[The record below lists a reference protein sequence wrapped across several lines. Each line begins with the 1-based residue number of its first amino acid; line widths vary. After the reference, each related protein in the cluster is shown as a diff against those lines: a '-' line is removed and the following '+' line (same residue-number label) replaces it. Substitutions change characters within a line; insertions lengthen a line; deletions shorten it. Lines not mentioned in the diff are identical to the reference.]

1 MITGKCPYHAPPT
14 RSGSP
19 RDQTGTREP
28 ARGGR
33 RKLMPPNLYP
43 PTLGIPPRPLPSPLF
58 PKSTFLQRKS
68 GPSSVCDL
76 FLHAAPGFSDESMF
90 TCTPFLLPSSL
101 ALFQLARED
110 CFRRAGMYASVFL
123 CRHGWEEGPRM
134 PLPLERAAEKIA
146 CSRGSCSPAAH
157 RGEGG
162 TCARAGGGTG
172 GFQAPLL
179 RDPATS

>member
-90 TCTPFLLPSSL
+90 TCTPFRLPSSL

-110 CFRRAGMYASVFL
+110 CFRRAGMYAWSVFVHVFFCAGTDGRRDL
-123 CRHGWEEGPRM
+123 NATPSRKGCGEDRVQQRQ
-134 PLPLERAAEKIA
+134 LQ
-146 CSRGSCSPAAH
+146 SRGAQGRGGDLCACRRGDWGVPGTSP
-157 RGEGG
+157 
-162 TCARAGGGTG
+162 
-172 GFQAPLL
+172 P
-179 RDPATS
+179 